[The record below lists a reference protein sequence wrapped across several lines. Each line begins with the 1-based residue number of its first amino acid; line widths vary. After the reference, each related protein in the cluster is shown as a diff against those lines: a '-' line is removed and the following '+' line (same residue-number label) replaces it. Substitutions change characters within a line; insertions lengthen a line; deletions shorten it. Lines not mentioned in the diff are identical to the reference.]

1 MKMTDHDL
9 PGGYSRTDPN
19 DSSVIVRRAR
29 KAHHCRGG
37 HDGTQK
43 TPCHSV
49 IAAGVLYIEY
59 TGESIPFMSG
69 SRYHLDCAVQQG
81 LLKRDPHTT
90 NGARIELGTIVL
102 NESKDESLASQINR
116 QLEPIARQA
125 WALHPNNPLNKAG
138 AVN

>member
-1 MKMTDHDL
+1 MTDHDL

-19 DSSVIVRRAR
+19 DSNVIVRRAR

-37 HDGTQK
+37 HDGTQN
-43 TPCHSV
+43 TPCHCV

-69 SRYHLDCAVQQG
+69 ARYHLDCAVQQG
-81 LLKRDPHTT
+81 LLKCDPHIA

-116 QLEPIARQA
+116 QLEPIVRQA
-125 WALHPNNPLNKAG
+125 WALHPNNPINKAG